1 MPVLAWTGAWHG
13 LEPGMDWSQA
23 WPAKTWLGMARHG
36 HIGHAL
42 WPVAYRKAWVQSL
55 VLTAATAT
63 AAGAAWLDGTN
74 AGNSLNRIVHA
85 LVFVI
90 GKPHITTVLFN

>member
-1 MPVLAWTGAWHG
+1 MPDKCLPGQPRPGLAWHG
-13 LEPGMDWSQA
+13 TA
-23 WPAKTWLGMARHG
+23 WPTKAMLYGPRPMAN
-36 HIGHAL
+36 
-42 WPVAYRKAWVQSL
+42 RKAWVQIL

-74 AGNSLNRIVHA
+74 AGNSLNLIVHA

>member
-1 MPVLAWTGAWHG
+1 MPCQSWHG
-13 LEPGMDWSQA
+13 LEPGMASQDLA
-23 WPAKTWLGMARHG
+23 WHGMARHG

-42 WPVAYRKAWVQSL
+42 WFVAYGKAWAQSL

-74 AGNSLNRIVHA
+74 AGNSLNLIVHA

-90 GKPHITTVLFN
+90 GKTHITTVFFN

>member
-1 MPVLAWTGAWHG
+1 MPDIYLPGQPWPGLSGPGMAWHG
-13 LEPGMDWSQA
+13 IA
-23 WPAKTWLGMARHG
+23 WPG

-42 WPVAYRKAWVQSL
+42 WPVAYGKAWVQSL

-74 AGNSLNRIVHA
+74 AGNSLNLIVHA

>member
-1 MPVLAWTGAWHG
+1 MSARPALAWSVWAWHG
-13 LEPGMDWSQA
+13 TA
-23 WPAKTWLGMARHG
+23 WHGMASQ
-36 HIGHAL
+36 GHAL
-42 WPVAYRKAWVQSL
+42 WFVAYGKAWVQSL

-74 AGNSLNRIVHA
+74 AGNSLNLIVHA

>member
-1 MPVLAWTGAWHG
+1 MPDIYLPGQPWPGLVCLGLAWHG
-13 LEPGMDWSQA
+13 IA
-23 WPAKTWLGMARHG
+23 WPG

-42 WPVAYRKAWVQSL
+42 WFVAYRKAWVQSL

-74 AGNSLNRIVHA
+74 AGNSLNLIVHA

-90 GKPHITTVLFN
+90 SKTHITTVLFN